1 MKPIYFLGFVLFT
14 LSCSQPASQS
24 EDGKVSSL
32 DTSNYYPLFIQAKQ
46 LDSTI
51 MEANHLDTE
60 LGNKA
65 IQAFSSYATHC
76 KDSTWAPVYLFKA
89 GQIAKAI
96 HDIPKS
102 KMYFE
107 KCIDAYPNFA
117 NRAAVM
123 FMLAQLYDEAGLL
136 NNEDEARKIYE
147 KIIFLYPNSEW
158 ALAAQA
164 AINNLGKTDEELI
177 REFNQKNH

>member
-1 MKPIYFLGFVLFT
+1 MKQSIFIGFIVFIV
-14 LSCSQPASQS
+14 SCSQPTSQS
-24 EDGKVSSL
+24 ENTIPAPDSVNCQNIL
-32 DTSNYYPLFIQAKQ
+32 VQANRM
-46 LDSTI
+46 DSII
-51 MEANHLDTE
+51 MMANHLDTDI
-60 LGNKA
+60 GNKA
-65 IQAFSSYATHC
+65 IQAFSLYATHC

-136 NNEDEARKIYE
+136 NNEDEARKIYK

>member
-1 MKPIYFLGFVLFT
+1 MKPIIFFGFILFT
-14 LSCSQPASQS
+14 LSCSQPSSQPDENQTSAS
-24 EDGKVSSL
+24 DTVNCYSL
-32 DTSNYYPLFIQAKQ
+32 FVQAKQ

-51 MEANHLDTE
+51 MVANHLDPE

-117 NRAAVM
+117 NRPAVM

-158 ALAAQA
+158 SLAAQA